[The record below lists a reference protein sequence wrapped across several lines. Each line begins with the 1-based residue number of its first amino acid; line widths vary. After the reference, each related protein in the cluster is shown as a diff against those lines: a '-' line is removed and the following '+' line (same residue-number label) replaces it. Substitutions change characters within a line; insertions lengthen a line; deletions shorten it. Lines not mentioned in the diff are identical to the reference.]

1 MGCAIASG
9 AWLSD
14 RIFIVD
20 NQGVI
25 RYKNILEEASCWS
38 PTTRW
43 DGNQEDQVM
52 NAGASR
58 IHECNKKVSERFVRR
73 RLIGEYS
80 GPDVLCLPWKTQS
93 KREAVLTP
101 RRDDESHNAVTGAG
115 LTSSSGEH
123 GDTRS
128 LSAWLRRR
136 SAAACVGA
144 GPSMRS

>member
-1 MGCAIASG
+1 MGCGIASG

-25 RYKNILEEASCWS
+25 RYKNILGEAGRWL

-80 GPDVLCLPWKTQS
+80 GPDVQKTQS

-101 RRDDESHNAVTGAG
+101 RQDDESHNAVTGAG